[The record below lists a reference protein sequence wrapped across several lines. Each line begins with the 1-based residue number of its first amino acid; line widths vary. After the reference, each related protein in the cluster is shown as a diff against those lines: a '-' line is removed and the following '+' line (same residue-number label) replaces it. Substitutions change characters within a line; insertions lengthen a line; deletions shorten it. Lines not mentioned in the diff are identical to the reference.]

1 MRGLGWSLV
10 AISGR
15 RSNAVP
21 TPVAI
26 NFQYSS
32 SKQAD
37 AYAQDVLV
45 PTRSF

>member
-32 SKQAD
+32 SKTSRR
-37 AYAQDVLV
+37 LR
-45 PTRSF
+45 PGRPTSTRSF